1 MEVSGTTR
9 ETLESANGERPDVC
23 VAKRQMFLD
32 KVGIPIAG
40 VFFLLFGLSWVGH
53 DITRI
58 GEHSFWPIS
67 WGDQESWNA
76 VAWTVYYLSCIVY
89 LVFGSLW
96 NKMWRLRRTCTRH
109 VDFGS
114 GEMDCSDPELLT
126 ALSPG
131 DFLGAR
137 PVAFGQS
144 VAYRINTQAGMLAVH
159 TTFEDM
165 VAWMTARFGTDSV
178 LDTVCGTYV
187 PQHLSA
193 RRQPL
198 MALTLLGTGLIL
210 LPSSLCT
217 MYFSATLGTSA
228 VPGFII
234 PMFLCVLLLA
244 IGYYCL
250 VPGHSITLND
260 KSVRVVSR
268 SVSKNIPFDS
278 IRGICLVPTGF
289 KLVYSEGGVDQH
301 AGIGQLMYAESL
313 LPLYFI
319 LTSHAP
325 EVCVE
330 NGESVAVDVAG
341 VPIP

>member
-1 MEVSGTTR
+1 
-9 ETLESANGERPDVC
+9 
-23 VAKRQMFLD
+23 
-32 KVGIPIAG
+32 
-40 VFFLLFGLSWVGH
+40 
-53 DITRI
+53 
-58 GEHSFWPIS
+58 
-67 WGDQESWNA
+67 
-76 VAWTVYYLSCIVY
+76 
-89 LVFGSLW
+89 
-96 NKMWRLRRTCTRH
+96 
-109 VDFGS
+109 
-114 GEMDCSDPELLT
+114 
-126 ALSPG
+126 
-131 DFLGAR
+131 
-137 PVAFGQS
+137 
-144 VAYRINTQAGMLAVH
+144 
-159 TTFEDM
+159 
-165 VAWMTARFGTDSV
+165 
-178 LDTVCGTYV
+178 
-187 PQHLSA
+187 
-193 RRQPL
+193 
-198 MALTLLGTGLIL
+198 
-210 LPSSLCT
+210 
-217 MYFSATLGTSA
+217 
-228 VPGFII
+228 
-234 PMFLCVLLLA
+234 MFLCVLLLA